1 MAKIKISPY
10 LFLPP
15 LIFAAIA
22 TMFILGLY
30 RENPDALPSQAEGKP
45 APTLTVTEFGDQPL
59 LTASDLSAPGV
70 KLVNFWASWCGPCRV
85 EHPSLQQ
92 LADAAGT
99 SFADYVAAGEARFL
113 VGWLLPHGS
122 VEIPAIL
129 IAGQAGLLLAHALV
143 GWRARQ
149 SLRDRF
155 RAALP
160 DLMTLMGGVAVL
172 LVWAGVMESFFSQH
186 HEPVLPYAV
195 KILVGL
201 VECALLAWLLAAS
214 GRETNS
220 G

>member
-15 LIFAAIA
+15 LIFAAIT

-92 LADAAGT
+92 LADSGVIIHGINYKDTLVNAQ
-99 SFADYVAAGEARFL
+99 RFL
-113 VGWLLPHGS
+113 DELGS
-122 VEIPAIL
+122 PYTKLAMDAGRTGLDWGLYGVPETFVIDGNGKVVLRHAGPVTQRVLEESILPAIE
-129 IAGQAGLLLAHALV
+129 
-143 GWRARQ
+143 
-149 SLRDRF
+149 
-155 RAALP
+155 AAKSP
-160 DLMTLMGGVAVL
+160 
-172 LVWAGVMESFFSQH
+172 
-186 HEPVLPYAV
+186 
-195 KILVGL
+195 
-201 VECALLAWLLAAS
+201 
-214 GRETNS
+214 
-220 G
+220 